1 MATSMT
7 ITHLTHDIAQK
18 KSFVSFVWTDD
29 PSKRLGLEVPYG
41 TALAEIEAAAEKA
54 VAELVSELQ
63 TARRA
68 LP

>member
-7 ITHLTHDIAQK
+7 ITHLTHGLTQK

-29 PSKRLGLEVPYG
+29 PSKRLGLEVLYG
-41 TALAEIEAAAEKA
+41 TALDDIGTAAEKA
-54 VAELVSELQ
+54 IGDLVAELQAAKRV
-63 TARRA
+63 